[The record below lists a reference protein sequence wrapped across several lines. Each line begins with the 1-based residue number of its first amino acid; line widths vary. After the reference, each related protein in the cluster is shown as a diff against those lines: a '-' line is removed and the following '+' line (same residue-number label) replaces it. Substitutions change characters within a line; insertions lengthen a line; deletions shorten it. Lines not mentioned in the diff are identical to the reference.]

1 MNLKPY
7 NLPPETTSP
16 LLRSQCGS
24 VPRGSAP
31 QDSTVV
37 YMPQWVCASVC
48 VYMSKT
54 EMYSCLLVQFTNS
67 SQLFKIITKC
77 HRKDRHTHTCIE
89 KATWTGL
96 AHTTF
101 YTNVGDKS
109 SVIECASVQLF
120 SSPNSLLIVT
130 ARTCI
135 HRFRKNHTRLS
146 LTRISCSSRHSNV
159 FYCL

>member
-16 LLRSQCGS
+16 LLRSQSGL

-37 YMPQWVCASVC
+37 YMLQRVCVPVCARTC

-54 EMYSCLLVQFTNS
+54 EMYSCPVVQFTNS

-77 HRKDRHTHTCIE
+77 HQKHRHPGTHTHTHTCIHT
-89 KATWTGL
+89 KGHIWTGL
-96 AHTTF
+96 THSTF

-109 SVIECASVQLF
+109 SVIECACVQLF
-120 SSPNSLLIVT
+120 SSSNNLRFVSADHRGPSFQSLNLQV
-130 ARTCI
+130 
-135 HRFRKNHTRLS
+135 S
-146 LTRISCSSRHSNV
+146 
-159 FYCL
+159 